1 MKRRSLIGA
10 LLALS
15 LGGYGSAEPRNCLIL
30 AWKNERTGGAHE
42 RTGGALYVMNADGSQ
57 ERAARH
63 SLSRRSDARLRAE
76 LRRLP
81 RSEAGPGVWTPDGE
95 WSSRSDQ

>member
-15 LGGYGSAEPRNCLIL
+15 LSGCGSGEPRNGLIL
-30 AWKNERTGGAHE
+30 AWKNE
-42 RTGGALYVMNADGSQ
+42 RTGGALYVMNADGS
-57 ERAARH
+57 
-63 SLSRRSDARLRAE
+63 E

>member
-10 LLALS
+10 LLVLS
-15 LGGYGSAEPRNCLIL
+15 LGGCGSAEPRNGLIL
-30 AWKNERTGGAHE
+30 AWKNE

-63 SLSRRSDARLRAE
+63 SLSRRPDARLRAE